1 MTRFE
6 RSIGGLMMVVVLAAM
21 GGGCKTMS
29 KATGT
34 YDVMLSAAPDQ
45 VVDAVKQAL
54 GDLKINVAGAS
65 ATKLDGEVNA
75 RTAQG
80 DDITIKVNSEG
91 EGVSRM
97 TVKVGTLGDK
107 TISQSI
113 IDNTQKH
120 MPK

>member
-1 MTRFE
+1 MTRFN
-6 RSIGGLMMVVVLAAM
+6 RYIGGLTLVVVLAAM

-34 YDVMLSAAPDQ
+34 YDVMLSAAPDK
-45 VVDAVKQAL
+45 VVEAVKLAL
-54 GDLKINVAGAS
+54 GDLKITVSGAS
-65 ATKLDGEVNA
+65 ATKLDGEVSA

-80 DDITIKVNSEG
+80 DDITIKVKSEG
-91 EGVSRM
+91 ESVSRM

-107 TISQSI
+107 VVSQSI

-120 MPK
+120 MAK